1 MKPLGD
7 RRVRPRFEI
16 LGAMWGTLDLDEE
29 ARVLDISS
37 TGALI
42 ESTESATVDSM
53 QVVRIV
59 IAGTEIATSAYVRH
73 VRFVADDNQHPRH
86 LIGLELISPPVS
98 LQYAIDQLAART
110 DDIG

>member
-16 LGAMWGTLDLDEE
+16 LGALWGTLDLDEG

-53 QVVRIV
+53 QLVRIV
-59 IAGTEIATSAYVRH
+59 IAGTEITTSAYVRH
-73 VRFVADDNQHPRH
+73 VRFVTDDDLRTRH

-98 LQYAIDQLAART
+98 LQYAIDQLAAHT
-110 DDIG
+110 DEIG

>member
-7 RRVRPRFEI
+7 RRARPRFEI
-16 LGAMWGTLDLDEE
+16 LGALWGTLDLDEE

-42 ESTESATVDSM
+42 ESTEPATVDSM
-53 QVVRIV
+53 QLVRLMIS
-59 IAGTEIATSAYVRH
+59 GTEIATSAHVRH
-73 VRFVADDNQHPRH
+73 VRFVADAGLPPRH
-86 LIGLELISPPVS
+86 LIGLELIAPPVS

-110 DDIG
+110 DESG